1 MENASKALIVAGSVL
16 LAILIIGLG
25 IYIVNVSSV
34 DMEST
39 KNQVSNDAFNNK
51 YLIYEGVQRGKKI
64 KEVLTMIAI
73 DNEELVSRR
82 NFKVVAIGVRSNS
95 KDLLDKS
102 TSASMTSA
110 LDGSRDYGVIQP
122 PNIRS
127 ISGWLKLNK
136 KYKISFGFS
145 KYGRINEIHIDEIY

>member
-1 MENASKALIVAGSVL
+1 MENASKALIIAGSVL

-39 KNQVSNDAFNNK
+39 KNKVSNDVFNNK

-73 DNEELVSRR
+73 ENEPLVDRR
-82 NFKVVAIGVRSNS
+82 DFKIVAIGVRSNS
-95 KDLLDKS
+95 KDLLEKS
-102 TSASMTSA
+102 TSLAMTSA
-110 LDGSRDYGVIQP
+110 LEGTRDYGVIQP
-122 PNIRS
+122 PNIML

-145 KYGRINEIHIDEIY
+145 KYGRINEIFINEID